1 MSQRKLQQDIDKV
14 LKKVKDGVQE
24 FDLIYNKFESIDPN
38 ENQSYKE
45 KLEMDLKREIKKLQ
59 KHREQ
64 IKLWISK
71 EDIKD
76 KDQLANLLNSR
87 KLIETKMELFKSIE
101 KLMKIKQF
109 SKVALS
115 NPQLFIDPNDK
126 IKNESCQ
133 FVVDCINEL
142 QKQLELLETNNNNN
156 NNSSSSSSSSSNN
169 TNPNDSDS
177 VDSNISQDENESIQR
192 HLYHINNLEN
202 ILKLLQND
210 EMSSSKLNE
219 YKDDILYYVEN
230 NNDPD
235 FIEYDTLYQ
244 DMGCE
249 VTSTT
254 NFSIPNTNTNTT
266 TTTTT
271 VPATVSASNNT
282 NHTNNTAASSNSN
295 DKKKTITG
303 TPKKKL
309 LASSTTNA
317 SSQPVSSISNNNNNN
332 TVTATP
338 NASNDTNPNKK
349 KDNTITN
356 NKNTTEEPTLTFPKD
371 RTDEIKEIM
380 EKDIETNIK
389 AFENKLFKDELKY
402 WHNSKKKLLQPID
415 TMPQDLVSKLES
427 SLLNCPDSLDADS
440 PYLYRE
446 SLSLPHPTSVF
457 FPNEPIRFM
466 YPYDINENTNSTAD
480 GVTSHKNLN
489 SMADLHHHVSITNN
503 QGTTRHTNASNTIH
517 TDGIT
522 ISNTNNT
529 NGATNIHSNNG
540 SNIINGKNPTSQNKR
555 YYNDIYSNTSLAKIF
570 TKFDLDTLFF
580 IFYHYQGSY
589 EQFLAARELHKNR
602 NWQFNKK
609 DRCWYY
615 KEIEKLPPGIISHSN
630 TDVNKLE
637 EESWR
642 YFDYKKSWLA
652 RRCNSDFVYNE
663 EDFEVL

>member
-64 IKLWISK
+64 IKLWVSK

-76 KDQLANLLNSR
+76 KDQLNNLVNSR

-109 SKVALS
+109 SKIALS

-142 QKQLELLETNNNNN
+142 QKQLELLETYNNNNN
-156 NNSSSSSSSSSNN
+156 NGSSSNSR
-169 TNPNDSDS
+169 TNSNDSDS
-177 VDSNISQDENESIQR
+177 GDSDISQDENESIKR

-249 VTSTT
+249 VTTT
-254 NFSIPNTNTNTT
+254 SATIPSSSNTNNL
-266 TTTTT
+266 
-271 VPATVSASNNT
+271 ATPT
-282 NHTNNTAASSNSN
+282 NSN
-295 DKKKTITG
+295 DKKKNIVG

-309 LASSTTNA
+309 ITSSSITTTNTS
-317 SSQPVSSISNNNNNN
+317 SSQPVSSTSNNHNNNNNN
-332 TVTATP
+332 NNNNVTVTP
-338 NASNDTNPNKK
+338 NASNDINLNKK

-356 NKNTTEEPTLTFPKD
+356 NKKTTEEPVLTFPKD

-380 EKDIETNIK
+380 EKDIETNVK

-402 WHNSKKKLLQPID
+402 WHNSKKKLLQPVD

-440 PYLYRE
+440 PSFYRE
-446 SLSLPHPTSVF
+446 PLSLPHPTSVF
-457 FPNEPIRFM
+457 FPNEPIRFV
-466 YPYDINENTNSTAD
+466 YPYDINENTSSAAN
-480 GVTSHKNLN
+480 GITSSKNLN
-489 SMADLHHHVSITNN
+489 GIVDLHN
-503 QGTTRHTNASNTIH
+503 QSTTRHGNAGNTIS
-517 TDGIT
+517 TDGTT
-522 ISNTNNT
+522 ISNTNGT
-529 NGATNIHSNNG
+529 TSVTNIYNNNG
-540 SNIINGKNPTSQNKR
+540 TNIINGKSSTTQGKR

-589 EQFLAARELHKNR
+589 EQFLAARELNKNR

-615 KEIEKLPPGIISHSN
+615 KEIEKLPPGIISNSN
-630 TDVNKLE
+630 TNINKLE

-663 EDFEVL
+663 KDFEVL

>member
-1 MSQRKLQQDIDKV
+1 MSQRKLQQEIDKV
-14 LKKVKDGVQE
+14 LKKVKDGIQE
-24 FDLIYNKFESIDPN
+24 FDLIYDKFESTDSN

-45 KLEMDLKREIKKLQ
+45 KLETDLKREIKKLQ

-64 IKLWISK
+64 IKMWISK

-76 KDQLANLLNSR
+76 KDLLNNLTNSR
-87 KLIETKMELFKSIE
+87 KLIESKMELFKSVE
-101 KLMKIKQF
+101 KSMKIKQF
-109 SKVALS
+109 SKIALS

-126 IKNESCQ
+126 IKSESCQ

-142 QKQLELLETNNNNN
+142 QKQLELLEIRNNNN
-156 NNSSSSSSSSSNN
+156 
-169 TNPNDSDS
+169 TNDSDS
-177 VDSNISQDENESIQR
+177 MDSNISQDENESIER

-210 EMSSSKLNE
+210 EISSSKLNE
-219 YKDDILYYVEN
+219 FKDDILFYVEN
-230 NNDPD
+230 NNEPD

-249 VTSTT
+249 VTSTS
-254 NFSIPNTNTNTT
+254 NFSISNTT

-271 VPATVSASNNT
+271 NTNTNSITTSNNT
-282 NHTNNTAASSNSN
+282 NTIDSPTKSS
-295 DKKKTITG
+295 DKKKTTIN
-303 TPKKKL
+303 TPKKKP
-309 LASSTTNA
+309 LASTTTNA
-317 SSQPVSSISNNNNNN
+317 SSTSNTTTTTN
-332 TVTATP
+332 P
-338 NASNDTNPNKK
+338 SNDTNQNKK
-349 KDNTITN
+349 KDNTTGN
-356 NKNTTEEPTLTFPKD
+356 NKKTNEEPVLTFPKD
-371 RTDEIKEIM
+371 RTEEIKKIM

-402 WHNSKKKLLQPID
+402 WHNSKKNLLQPID
-415 TMPQDLVSKLES
+415 EMPQDLISKLES

-440 PYLYRE
+440 PYLYRRP
-446 SLSLPHPTSVF
+446 LSLPHPTSIF
-457 FPNEPIRFM
+457 FPNEPIRFI
-466 YPYDINENTNSTAD
+466 YPFDINENANSTTN
-480 GVTSHKNLN
+480 GITSSKNLN
-489 SMADLHHHVSITNN
+489 GMTDLHSASITNN
-503 QGTTRHTNASNTIH
+503 HGSIMNNHSSNINNIDGT
-517 TDGIT
+517 
-522 ISNTNNT
+522 
-529 NGATNIHSNNG
+529 TNIHNNNG
-540 SNIINGKNPTSQNKR
+540 RNSTNQGKK

-589 EQFLAARELHKNR
+589 EQFLAARELNKNR

-630 TDVNKLE
+630 TDINKLE

-652 RRCNSDFVYNE
+652 RRCNPNFVYRE

>member
-1 MSQRKLQQDIDKV
+1 M
-14 LKKVKDGVQE
+14 DGVQE
-24 FDLIYNKFESIDPN
+24 FDSIYDKFESIDPS

-76 KDQLANLLNSR
+76 KDQLNNLINSR

-109 SKVALS
+109 SKIALS

-142 QKQLELLETNNNNN
+142 QKQLELLETY
-156 NNSSSSSSSSSNN
+156 NNSSSSSNN
-169 TNPNDSDS
+169 SKTNSNDSDS
-177 VDSNISQDENESIQR
+177 ADSNISQDESESIQR

-244 DMGCE
+244 DMGFE

-254 NFSIPNTNTNTT
+254 NFSVSNSTATT
-266 TTTTT
+266 TITT
-271 VPATVSASNNT
+271 PATVPTSNNINNT
-282 NHTNNTAASSNSN
+282 NNLATPSNSN
-295 DKKKTITG
+295 DKKKNIIG
-303 TPKKKL
+303 IPKKKL
-309 LASSTTNA
+309 LALSSITNA
-317 SSQPVSSISNNNNNN
+317 SSQPISSASNNNINNN
-332 TVTATP
+332 AVTTTP
-338 NASNDTNPNKK
+338 NASNDTNLNKK

-356 NKNTTEEPTLTFPKD
+356 NKKTTEEPALTFPKD

-380 EKDIETNIK
+380 EKDIEANIK

-402 WHNSKKKLLQPID
+402 WHNSKKNLLQPID

-440 PYLYRE
+440 PSFYRKP
-446 SLSLPHPTSVF
+446 LSLPHPTSVF
-457 FPNEPIRFM
+457 FPNEPIRFI
-466 YPYDINENTNSTAD
+466 YPYDINENTNSATN
-480 GVTSHKNLN
+480 GITSGKNLN
-489 SMADLHHHVSITNN
+489 GMADLHNHVSIIDS
-503 QGTTRHTNASNTIH
+503 QGNTRHSNTGNTIN
-517 TDGIT
+517 TDGTT
-522 ISNTNNT
+522 ISNTNSAK
-529 NGATNIHSNNG
+529 GITNIHNNNG
-540 SNIINGKNPTSQNKR
+540 TNIINDKNPTNQNRR

-589 EQFLAARELHKNR
+589 EQFLAARELNKNR

-663 EDFEVL
+663 DDFEVL